1 MRAGA
6 AWSIALVFCL
16 LLALLLMPARA
27 DEASG
32 IMDLPK
38 WSAVSGDLE
47 PIVKSRV
54 VRILVPFSKTQ
65 FFADKTQV
73 FGITAETGRQL
84 ETYLNKRYGRGRGF
98 NIRVE

>member
-6 AWSIALVFCL
+6 PWSIALVFGL
-16 LLALLLMPARA
+16 LLGLLVAPARA

-32 IMDLPK
+32 TMNLPK
-38 WSAVSGDLE
+38 WWTATGGLE

-73 FGITAETGRQL
+73 FGITAETGRLL
-84 ETYLNKRYGRGRGF
+84 EKELNKRYGRGRGLT
-98 NIRVE
+98 